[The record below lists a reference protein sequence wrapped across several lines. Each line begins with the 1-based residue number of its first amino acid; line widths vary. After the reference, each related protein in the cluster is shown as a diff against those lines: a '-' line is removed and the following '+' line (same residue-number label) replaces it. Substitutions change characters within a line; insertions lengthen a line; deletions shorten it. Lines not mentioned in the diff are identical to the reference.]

1 METKVEVSAKSLQEA
16 IIQGAEKLGVG
27 IDEVDFET
35 LSEGGLFKKMKVLVK
50 LKNDPVAEEAA
61 ADDEAGVAL
70 PIKEDRRD
78 VSIMPTAEDER
89 DVSIMP
95 MDKDGQARID
105 GAAPA
110 KEVNRGKIAE
120 INEKIRELSHEVLNG
135 KTEEF
140 DLTGNK
146 TESKPRFVR
155 AERPV
160 TEFNPD
166 APKFVKSYE
175 FAEKLF
181 ALLGDGLTLTS
192 EHNDREFI
200 IMVHGED
207 VARLIGKEG
216 HTLAAI
222 NTLIASVAI
231 KYSEGG
237 EGRRVVCD
245 IENYRDK
252 RRESLIELGKRKA
265 EWVKQSGKTVKLEP
279 MPARERVIIHTAL
292 QDMEGIKTY
301 SQGEEPNRYL
311 IVAPSAR

>member
-1 METKVEVSAKSLQEA
+1 
-16 IIQGAEKLGVG
+16 
-27 IDEVDFET
+27 
-35 LSEGGLFKKMKVLVK
+35 VLVK

-61 ADDEAGVAL
+61 AGDEAGVAL